1 MHEWALAESVVKTI
15 LRIVEEKGIERIIEV
30 KIKIGEMQQ
39 VEHEIFR
46 TALAQ
51 LKPVELKD
59 TEFIIE
65 TAKTEFKCRACGF
78 KWFFQ
83 RDELGEDTLEA
94 IHFLPEVSHAYVKCP
109 RCGSPDFEIIE
120 GRGVWI
126 ESIKGLEK
134 NGRPED
140 KHY

>member
-1 MHEWALAESVVKTI
+1 MHEWALAESVMKTI
-15 LRIVEEKGIERIIEV
+15 LKIIEEKRIEKVIEV

-46 TALAQ
+46 TALMQ
-51 LKPVELKD
+51 LKPVELED

-65 TAKTEFKCRACGF
+65 VAETELKCRTCGF
-78 KWFFQ
+78 KWLFQ
-83 RDELGEDTLEA
+83 KKEFGEDVLEA

-126 ESIKGLEK
+126 ERIRGIEK
-134 NGRPED
+134 NG
-140 KHY
+140 

>member
-15 LRIVEEKGIERIIEV
+15 LKIIEGKRIEKVTEV
-30 KIKIGEMQQ
+30 KIRIGEMQQ

-46 TALAQ
+46 TALSQ

-59 TEFIIE
+59 TKFIVE
-65 TAKTEFKCRACGF
+65 VAKTRLKCRVCDF

-83 RDELGEDTLEA
+83 KEELGEDMLES
-94 IHFLPEVSHAYVKCP
+94 IHFIPEVSHAYVRCP

-120 GRGVWI
+120 GRGIWI
-126 ESIKGLEK
+126 ESIRGVERNDRSKEK
-134 NGRPED
+134 SD
-140 KHY
+140 

>member
-15 LRIVEEKGIERIIEV
+15 LRMVEGKGVEKIIEV
-30 KIKIGEMQQ
+30 KIKVGEMQQ
-39 VEHEIFR
+39 AEHDIFR
-46 TALAQ
+46 TALEQ

-59 TEFIIE
+59 TKFVIE
-65 TAKTEFKCRACGF
+65 VAKTELKCRVCGF

-83 RDELGEDTLEA
+83 RDELGEDMLEA

-109 RCGSPDFEIIE
+109 ECGSPDFEIVG

-134 NGRPED
+134 NG
-140 KHY
+140 

>member
-1 MHEWALAESVVKTI
+1 MHEWALAESVIRTI
-15 LRIVEEKGIERIIEV
+15 LRMVEEKRVEKIIEV

-39 VEHEIFR
+39 VDHEIFR
-46 TALAQ
+46 TALTK

-65 TAKTEFKCRACGF
+65 VAKTELKCRVCGF

-83 RDELGEDTLEA
+83 RDELGEDMLEA

-109 RCGSPDFEIIE
+109 KCGSPDFEIIG

-126 ESIKGLEK
+126 ESIKGLGK
-134 NGRPED
+134 NG
-140 KHY
+140 

>member
-15 LRIVEEKGIERIIEV
+15 LKIVEEKGIKKVTEI

-46 TALAQ
+46 TALVQ
-51 LKPVELKD
+51 LKPDELKD
-59 TEFIIE
+59 AELIIE
-65 TAKTEFKCRACGF
+65 IAETELKCRACGF
-78 KWFFQ
+78 KWLFQ
-83 RDELGEDTLEA
+83 KKELGEDVLEA

-109 RCGSPDFEIIE
+109 KCGSPDFEITG

-126 ESIKGLEK
+126 ESIRGE
-134 NGRPED
+134 EA
-140 KHY
+140 

>member
-15 LRIVEEKGIERIIEV
+15 LRMVEGKGVEKIIEV
-30 KIKIGEMQQ
+30 KIKVGEMQQ
-39 VEHEIFR
+39 VEHDIFR
-46 TALAQ
+46 TALEQ
-51 LKPVELKD
+51 LKPVKLKD
-59 TEFIIE
+59 TKFVIE
-65 TAKTEFKCRACGF
+65 VAKTELKCRVCGF

-83 RDELGEDTLEA
+83 RDELGEDMLEA

-109 RCGSPDFEIIE
+109 ECGSPDFEIVG

-134 NGRPED
+134 NG
-140 KHY
+140 

>member
-15 LRIVEEKGIERIIEV
+15 LRIVEERGIENITEV

-39 VEHEIFR
+39 VDHEIFR
-46 TALAQ
+46 AALSR
-51 LKPVELKD
+51 LKPDLLKETVFIVEV
-59 TEFIIE
+59 
-65 TAKTEFKCRACGF
+65 AKTELKCRVCGF

-83 RDELGEDTLEA
+83 KEELDEDMLEA

-109 RCGSPDFEIIE
+109 NCRSPDFEVTG

-126 ESIKGLEK
+126 ESIKGLGK
-134 NGRPED
+134 NG
-140 KHY
+140 

>member
-1 MHEWALAESVVKTI
+1 MHEWALAEAVVKTI
-15 LRIVEEKGIERIIEV
+15 LRMVEGKGIEKIIEV
-30 KIKIGEMQQ
+30 KIKVGEMQQ
-39 VEHEIFR
+39 VENDIFR
-46 TALAQ
+46 TALEQ

-59 TEFIIE
+59 TKFIIE
-65 TAKTEFKCRACGF
+65 VAKTELKCRVCGF

-83 RDELGEDTLEA
+83 KKELGEDMLEA

-109 RCGSPDFEIIE
+109 ECGSPDFEIVG

-134 NGRPED
+134 NG
-140 KHY
+140 

>member
-15 LRIVEEKGIERIIEV
+15 LRIVEEKGIEKIIEV
-30 KIKIGEMQQ
+30 KIKVGEMQQ
-39 VEHEIFR
+39 VEHDIFR
-46 TALAQ
+46 TALEQ
-51 LKPVELKD
+51 LKPIELKD
-59 TEFIIE
+59 TKFIIE
-65 TAKTEFKCRACGF
+65 VGKTELKCRVCGF

-83 RDELGEDTLEA
+83 RDELAEDVLEA

-109 RCGSPDFEIIE
+109 ECGSPDFEIVG

-134 NGRPED
+134 NG
-140 KHY
+140 

>member
-15 LRIVEEKGIERIIEV
+15 LKMVEEKGIEKIIEV
-30 KIKIGEMQQ
+30 KIKIGEIQQ
-39 VEHEIFR
+39 VDHEIFI
-46 TALAQ
+46 TVLTQ

-59 TEFIIE
+59 TEFTIE
-65 TAKTEFKCRACGF
+65 VAETELKCRVCGF

-83 RDELGEDTLEA
+83 KEELGWDMLEA

-109 RCGSPDFEIIE
+109 RCGSPDFEIIG

-134 NGRPED
+134 NG
-140 KHY
+140 

>member
-1 MHEWALAESVVKTI
+1 MHEWALAEAVVKTI
-15 LRIVEEKGIERIIEV
+15 LRMVEGKGIEKIIEV
-30 KIKIGEMQQ
+30 KIKVGEMQQ
-39 VEHEIFR
+39 VENDIFR
-46 TALAQ
+46 TALEQ

-59 TEFIIE
+59 TKFIIE
-65 TAKTEFKCRACGF
+65 VAKTELKCRVCGF

-83 RDELGEDTLEA
+83 RDELGEDMLEA

-109 RCGSPDFEIIE
+109 ECGSPDFEIVG

-134 NGRPED
+134 NG
-140 KHY
+140 